1 MVSMPEPAPI
11 CNADPNHAPLVHPFT
26 QSVGTAPVSEERK
39 KRGLEVKSAQWMLDA
54 IIVASILFAV
64 IPQVGYWILLYYQ
77 PSYELSWQTRDQ
89 AIMFGATSNLTNII
103 IILASIFFVRV
114 MSKKLDT
121 YDQLLE
127 RGMGDY
133 ERMKS
138 RLLAWSFDLDS
149 FSEAMDKLVELYHS
163 NKKEFFVGIS
173 LGKAML
179 PILPT
184 LQRMY
189 GERLENFE
197 KLTPAEQREV
207 IKSILER

>member
-1 MVSMPEPAPI
+1 MQDKPPVS
-11 CNADPNHAPLVHPFT
+11 ADLNHPPLQHPFA

-39 KRGLEVKSAQWMLDA
+39 KRGMEVKTAQWMLDA

-64 IPQVGYWILLYYQ
+64 IPQVGYWILLFYQ
-77 PSYELSWQTRDQ
+77 PTYELSWQTRDQ
-89 AIMFGATSNLTNII
+89 AIMFGATSNLTNIVI
-103 IILASIFFVRV
+103 MLASIFFVRV
-114 MSKKLDT
+114 MSKRLDT

-149 FSEAMDKLVELYHS
+149 FSEAMDTMVEIYHTYK
-163 NKKEFFVGIS
+163 NEFFVGVE

-179 PILPT
+179 PLLPQ
-184 LQRMY
+184 LQEMY
-189 GERLENFE
+189 GKRLERFST
-197 KLTPAEQREV
+197 LTPEEQREV